1 MDLEKQK
8 LLSASPPSSAPASN
22 GLVAPEDR
30 IKLVLN
36 VVGTCL
42 TFAALVCFLDLV
54 LDYFVDAW
62 IWPIL
67 GCLLVS
73 GHLLLVLGL
82 NQLGPEFRAA
92 KQLALAALICESI
105 AYVALGSTY
114 FFRSFIVPF
123 WWWHAN
129 VLIFLWPAMVLVQ
142 ASIFFVLGAKS
153 EATGLVRRGVP
164 KMGDPQ

>member
-8 LLSASPPSSAPASN
+8 LLSTSPPASAPAGN

-36 VVGTCL
+36 VVGTSL
-42 TFAALVCFLDLV
+42 TFAALVSYLDLL
-54 LDYFVDAW
+54 LDYFMDTW

-82 NQLGPEFRAA
+82 NQLGPEFRVA

-105 AYVALGSTY
+105 AYLALTSTY
-114 FFRSFIVPF
+114 FFPSFIVPF
-123 WWWHAN
+123 WWWHAT

-142 ASIFFVLGAKS
+142 ASIFFALGAKS
-153 EATGLVRRGVP
+153 GATTGLVRWGGP
-164 KMGDPQ
+164 